1 MPAPRPSELTADD
14 LSQRIHGAFDRLPP
28 EVQRAARWVVDHP
41 GEAGLLSMR
50 QQAARAGVSPPTMV
64 RLARGLGL
72 DDYAALR
79 RPFQMLMAGRAVDY
93 GRRASVLQAA
103 PGARRVDRLAREL
116 SASQI
121 DDVQSVI
128 ALNRPPAVEAAV
140 AAIAGA
146 RRVGFIGVRASFG
159 IAFEFRYAYNLI
171 ARNGVLFEGIG
182 GTLQDQVDTLARG
195 DVLVAISHE
204 PYSMPT
210 VRAVDAAAGRG
221 VSVVA
226 LTDSTLSPLARKAAH
241 TLLYQTDS
249 VSFFP
254 SMIAPL
260 ALVELL
266 LAQLAVRGGKA
277 VLARLAEVDR
287 RLTEQHAYWQP
298 NNARP
303 VA

>member
-1 MPAPRPSELTADD
+1 MPPRQHELSAND
-14 LSQRIHGAFDRLPP
+14 LSQRIRDAFERLPP
-28 EVQRAARWVVDHP
+28 EVQRAARWVADHP

-64 RLARGLGL
+64 RLARSLGL
-72 DDYAALR
+72 ADYAALR
-79 RPFQMLMAGRAVDY
+79 RPFQIVMAGRAVDY
-93 GRRASVLQAA
+93 GKRASVLQAA
-103 PGARRVDRLAREL
+103 PGASRVDRLAREL
-116 SASQI
+116 AASQI

-128 ALNRPPAVEAAV
+128 TLNEPAAVEAAV
-140 AAIAGA
+140 AAIAEA

-182 GTLQDQVDTLARG
+182 GTLQDQVDTLARS

-210 VRAVDAAAGRG
+210 VRAVDAAAARG
-221 VSVVA
+221 VSVIA
-226 LTDSTLSPLARKAAH
+226 LTDSTLSPLARKATH

-266 LAQLAVRGGKA
+266 LARLAARGGKA
-277 VLARLAEVDR
+277 VLKRLAEVDR
-287 RLTEQHAYWQP
+287 RLTEQHAYWHP
-298 NNARP
+298 TTVRAVP
-303 VA
+303 

>member
-1 MPAPRPSELTADD
+1 MTTANPAELGVED
-14 LSQRIHGAFDRLPP
+14 LSRHIGAAFDRLPP

-64 RLARGLGL
+64 RLARSLGL
-72 DDYAALR
+72 PDYAALR
-79 RPFQMLMAGRAVDY
+79 RPFQVAMAGRAVDY
-93 GRRASVLQAA
+93 GKRASVLQAA
-103 PGARRVDRLAREL
+103 PGASRVDRLAREL
-116 SASQI
+116 AAAQV

-128 ALNRPPAVEAAV
+128 ALNTPAAVEATVSAM
-140 AAIAGA
+140 ANA

-182 GTLQDQVDTLARG
+182 GTLQDQVDTLGRS
-195 DVLVAISHE
+195 DVMVAISHE

-210 VRAVDAAAGRG
+210 VRAVDTAAARG
-221 VSVVA
+221 VAVIA
-226 LTDSTLSPLARKAAH
+226 LTDSTLSPLARKATH
-241 TLLYQTDS
+241 TLLYQTES
-249 VSFFP
+249 VSYFP

-266 LAQLAVRGGKA
+266 LARLAVRGGKS
-277 VLARLAEVDR
+277 VLKRLAEVDR

-298 NNARP
+298 IGRSA
-303 VA
+303 A

>member
-1 MPAPRPSELTADD
+1 MTTANPTELGVED
-14 LSQRIHGAFDRLPP
+14 LSRHIGAAFDRLPP

-64 RLARGLGL
+64 RLARSLGL
-72 DDYAALR
+72 PDYAALR
-79 RPFQMLMAGRAVDY
+79 RPFQVAMAGRAVDY
-93 GRRASVLQAA
+93 GKRASVLQAA
-103 PGARRVDRLAREL
+103 PGASRVDRLAREL
-116 SASQI
+116 AAAQV

-128 ALNRPPAVEAAV
+128 ALNTPAAVEATVSAM
-140 AAIAGA
+140 ANA

-182 GTLQDQVDTLARG
+182 GTLQDQVDTLGRS
-195 DVLVAISHE
+195 DVMVAISHE

-210 VRAVDAAAGRG
+210 VRAVDTAAARG
-221 VSVVA
+221 VAVIA
-226 LTDSTLSPLARKAAH
+226 LTDSTLSPLARKATH
-241 TLLYQTDS
+241 TLLYQTES
-249 VSFFP
+249 VSYFP

-266 LAQLAVRGGKA
+266 LARLAVRGGKS
-277 VLARLAEVDR
+277 VLKRLAEVDR

-298 NNARP
+298 IGRSA
-303 VA
+303 A